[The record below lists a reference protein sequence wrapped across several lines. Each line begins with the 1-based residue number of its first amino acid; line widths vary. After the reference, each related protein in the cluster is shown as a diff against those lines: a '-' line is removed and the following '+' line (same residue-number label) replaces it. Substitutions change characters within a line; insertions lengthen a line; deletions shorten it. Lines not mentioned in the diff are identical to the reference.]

1 MRRRGRWRVD
11 AGERRVG
18 RRAEGGEEGDG
29 PGRVGGPRNRT
40 RRRCWVGRAACSWK
54 DALDGGERSGGGR
67 GGVGRTR
74 RTVVVGG
81 KSGRGQREFGE
92 ALNNG
97 IHAQT
102 QICGGASTGVSL
114 APHFLS

>member
-1 MRRRGRWRVD
+1 MSSYGYLGRGTARGSECE
-11 AGERRVG
+11 AGEA
-18 RRAEGGEEGDG
+18 AETSDLRSRERGTRGGGGGE
-29 PGRVGGPRNRT
+29 
-40 RRRCWVGRAACSWK
+40 
-54 DALDGGERSGGGR
+54 
-67 GGVGRTR
+67 GRTM

-102 QICGGASTGVSL
+102 QICGGA
-114 APHFLS
+114 